1 MSKNRNLPENI
12 IKIKNLFESGNNLID
27 YFLLCGCEPY
37 KLLKEKKIFNLSEDK
52 DKNINTLSELIKP
65 KILSKFPE
73 FDNCNDV
80 INDEI
85 LSYCFPYGFQPYY
98 DDSGNKINEYSFSVI
113 LDNNIFSSEFPQ
125 KYMTCLLFYEN
136 LEQYKN
142 LFDEIFGNENISS
155 INPEIINKLKYYF
168 IPKSLVIISKYPYTS
183 IFPEILSSIYNY
195 SLSNEHQ
202 IPIEKIITN
211 LVIEVP
217 MAPRGLSY
225 IDFTLINT
233 DITLKRTDNN
243 KMLLTDIDLRN
254 FYSLLSLDNQIEV
267 LKHLLYGSKIIIFSE
282 NINNIT
288 ETMISFLFLL
298 FPFKYPFYIT
308 SLLNRNNYNIIE
320 SVSPFFVGINEAY
333 NPEFFNDND
342 INIEGIDFLIVDLDN
357 NSAQFV
363 SSSSETIPDFPSRLI
378 TNLIKSIKT
387 IENKYLKG
395 ENAQDDQDNE
405 EEEEEEEEKED
416 ENENDI
422 DKFNKIYQKTFL
434 IFICDIIKNYQ
445 QFLNVQYLKTTK
457 DAKAYIENIFKCE
470 EFINCRQ
477 NIEFPFYTKLVYESK
492 LFNDLIYKLM
502 IPKNNQDFVDNLL
515 IYNTMTKIKNK
526 TNFFGKASTKFEE
539 CIEYVKKDRYS
550 VPKVKELNEK
560 EKIFIKNNIEKLN
573 KKGQI
578 ISENS
583 SNDISFK
590 YIIFPQLDFDIYFN
604 NENSNEYHSPP
615 NFLEKIESINTDI
628 ISKSAF
634 GQNSN
639 RSVEMTNYL
648 YLTWLEIWAFTFS
661 YIDKKERQYRFNQLI
676 DVLNKVFHHDMDI
689 LNLIFDTLHR
699 NSQNEMILKLYQK
712 LIILKIT
719 PTFFICN
726 IVSSAIDKEQL
737 RELNNNLQIASNKLI
752 VDSNI
757 KYKNCK
763 KFKSLRRTFSS
774 VEDNLEINKTLKI
787 YSNFSCIKCKEKI
800 NLANVCKNF
809 TDIKN
814 DILWIMCKCGQYNL
828 PKITIKYGKELL
840 RDNVYKTSYS
850 DEIIL
855 YLPINLKNNI
865 KNTIMENFGTD
876 LNVSEFRSQ
885 YKPLFWNFFW
895 YCKIHQLDYE
905 ILLPYLNDV
914 NELRNIKYKSRAKEI
929 FEVVYEDKYYEENMK
944 QIDKYSK
951 NIYERFINK
960 TIKKKT
966 IFKNLNEIK
975 EIKLKYIPGNE
986 IEEEHNE
993 LNKEVIN
1000 NEEENEN
1007 KINEE
1012 ENNIENNNEENNIEN
1027 KDVNESEVEEEGK
1040 GEGEQNIENEENNEE
1055 QEIAEEKEGEVEGVE
1070 QEGEAEGQVEN
1081 EGEAEGE
1088 VEGEVENEEN
1098 NDNQKVE
1105 NQELAEVEVENQ
1117 EEQVKEVEVENQEEI
1132 KEEDIERNEEEKE
1145 VEEKNEE
1152 EQNIEANIEQSEN
1165 IEQNDNIEQEE
1176 INEIK
1181 QEEINEIKQEE
1192 VNEIHEEEEMN
1203 QEQIDNNIEQN
1214 ENPEINEQN
1223 EEEPKEEECNMQEEE
1238 NEENNIQEDIKSSII
1253 NIELKK
1259 IKESTN
1265 PQIFNINEIN
1275 VDLKKIDESVFKK
1288 EPEIKKSINCKL
1300 KKVDEENLSHSTISI
1315 NSGEELIAKLKKKL
1329 KKVGSTGV

>member
-52 DKNINTLSELIKP
+52 DKNLNTLSELIKP

-73 FDNCNDV
+73 FDNCNNV

-85 LSYCFPYGFQPYY
+85 LSYCCPYGFQPYY

-254 FYSLLSLDNQIEV
+254 FYGLLSLDNQIEV

-288 ETMISFLFLL
+288 ETMISFLFIL

-308 SLLNRNNYNIIE
+308 SLLNKNNYNIIE

-405 EEEEEEEEKED
+405 EEEEEEED

-477 NIEFPFYTKLVYESK
+477 NIEFPFYNKLVYESK

-526 TNFFGKASTKFEE
+526 TNFFEKASTIFEE

-628 ISKSAF
+628 ISKSPF

-661 YIDKKERQYRFNQLI
+661 YIDEKERQYRFNQLI

-763 KFKSLRRTFSS
+763 KVKSLRRTFSS

-814 DILWIMCKCGQYNL
+814 DILWVMCKCGQYNL

-865 KNTIMENFGTD
+865 KSTIMENFGTD

-975 EIKLKYIPGNE
+975 KIKLKYIPGNE
-986 IEEEHNE
+986 IEEEYNE

-1027 KDVNESEVEEEGK
+1027 KDVNESEVEEEGE
-1040 GEGEQNIENEENNEE
+1040 GEGEQNIENEENNKE

-1088 VEGEVENEEN
+1088 VENEEN

-1117 EEQVKEVEVENQEEI
+1117 DEQVKEVEVENHEEM

-1214 ENPEINEQN
+1214 KNPEINEQN
-1223 EEEPKEEECNMQEEE
+1223 EEEPKEEECIVPEEE
-1238 NEENNIQEDIKSSII
+1238 KKKKNIQEDIKSSII

-1265 PQIFNINEIN
+1265 PQMFNINEIN
-1275 VDLKKIDESVFKK
+1275 VDLKKIDGSVFKK

>member
-52 DKNINTLSELIKP
+52 DKNLNTLSELIKP

-73 FDNCNDV
+73 FDNCNNV

-142 LFDEIFGNENISS
+142 LFDKILGNENISS
-155 INPEIINKLKYYF
+155 INPENINKLKYYF

-254 FYSLLSLDNQIEV
+254 FYGLLSLDNQIEV

-308 SLLNRNNYNIIE
+308 SLLNKNNYNIIE

-405 EEEEEEEEKED
+405 EEEEEEEEED

-526 TNFFGKASTKFEE
+526 TNFFGKASTRFEE

-578 ISENS
+578 ITENS

-639 RSVEMTNYL
+639 RSVEMINYL

-661 YIDKKERQYRFNQLI
+661 YIDEKERQYRFNQLI

-726 IVSSAIDKEQL
+726 IVSSTIDKEQL

-763 KFKSLRRTFSS
+763 KVKSLRRTFSS

-986 IEEEHNE
+986 IEEEYNE

-1027 KDVNESEVEEEGK
+1027 KDVNESEVEEEGE
-1040 GEGEQNIENEENNEE
+1040 GEGEQNIENEENNKE

-1088 VEGEVENEEN
+1088 VENEEN

-1117 EEQVKEVEVENQEEI
+1117 DEQVKEVEVENHEEM

-1214 ENPEINEQN
+1214 KNPEINEQN
-1223 EEEPKEEECNMQEEE
+1223 EEEPKEEECNIQEEE

-1265 PQIFNINEIN
+1265 PQMFNINEIN
-1275 VDLKKIDESVFKK
+1275 VDLKKIDGSVFKK

>member
-1 MSKNRNLPENI
+1 MNYKLNKLIMSKNRNLPENI
-12 IKIKNLFESGNNLID
+12 IKTKNLFENGNNLID

-52 DKNINTLSELIKP
+52 DKNLNTLSELIKP

-73 FDNCNDV
+73 FDYCNNV

-98 DDSGNKINEYSFSVI
+98 DDSGNKITEYSFSVI

-142 LFDEIFGNENISS
+142 LFDIILGNENISS
-155 INPEIINKLKYYF
+155 INPENINKLKYYF

-195 SLSNEHQ
+195 SLSKEHQ

-225 IDFTLINT
+225 IDFTLINA

-320 SVSPFFVGINEAY
+320 NVSPFFVGINEAY

-363 SSSSETIPDFPSRLI
+363 SSSSEAIPDFPSRLI

-395 ENAQDDQDNE
+395 ENEQDDQDNE
-405 EEEEEEEEKED
+405 EEEEEED

-477 NIEFPFYTKLVYESK
+477 NIEFPFYTKLVYESQ

-502 IPKNNQDFVDNLL
+502 IPENNRDFVDNLL

-526 TNFFGKASTKFEE
+526 TNFFGKASTRFEE

-604 NENSNEYHSPP
+604 SENSNEYHSPP
-615 NFLEKIESINTDI
+615 NFFEKIESINTDI

-639 RSVEMTNYL
+639 RSIEMTNYL
-648 YLTWLEIWAFTFS
+648 YLTWLEIWAFTFT
-661 YIDKKERQYRFNQLI
+661 YIDEKEKQYRFNQLI
-676 DVLNKVFHHDMDI
+676 DVLNKVFHHDMNI

-726 IVSSAIDKEQL
+726 IVSSIIDKEQL

-763 KFKSLRRTFSS
+763 KVKSLRRTFSS

-800 NLANVCKNF
+800 NLSNVCKNF

-814 DILWIMCKCGQYNL
+814 DILWVMCKCGQYNL

-865 KNTIMENFGTD
+865 KSTIMENFGTD
-876 LNVSEFRSQ
+876 LNVTEFRSQ

-905 ILLPYLNDV
+905 ILLPYLNNV
-914 NELRNIKYKSRAKEI
+914 NDLRNIKYKSRAKEI
-929 FEVVYEDKYYEENMK
+929 FEIVYEDKYYEENMK

-960 TIKKKT
+960 TIQKKT

-986 IEEEHNE
+986 IEEEYNE
-993 LNKEVIN
+993 IN
-1000 NEEENEN
+1000 NEENDNEIENEN

-1012 ENNIENNNEENNIEN
+1012 ENNIENQDIKEG
-1027 KDVNESEVEEEGK
+1027 EVEGEQEGE

-1055 QEIAEEKEGEVEGVE
+1055 QEIAEEKEGEEEGVE
-1070 QEGEAEGQVEN
+1070 QEGEVEGRVEN
-1081 EGEAEGE
+1081 EEE

-1098 NDNQKVE
+1098 NE
-1105 NQELAEVEVENQ
+1105 NQEVAQVEVENQ
-1117 EEQVKEVEVENQEEI
+1117 DEQVKEEVENQEEI
-1132 KEEDIERNEEEKE
+1132 KEEEIERNDEEKE

-1152 EQNIEANIEQSEN
+1152 EQNIESNIEQNENVEQNENIEQSE
-1165 IEQNDNIEQEE
+1165 NIEQEE

-1181 QEEINEIKQEE
+1181 QEKINEIKQEE
-1192 VNEIHEEEEMN
+1192 VNEIHEEEMN
-1203 QEQIDNNIEQN
+1203 KEQIDNNLEQN

-1223 EEEPKEEECNMQEEE
+1223 EEEPKEEECNVPEEE
-1238 NEENNIQEDIKSSII
+1238 NEEKNIQEDIKSSII

-1265 PQIFNINEIN
+1265 PQMFNINKIN

>member
-1 MSKNRNLPENI
+1 M
-12 IKIKNLFESGNNLID
+12 
-27 YFLLCGCEPY
+27 
-37 KLLKEKKIFNLSEDK
+37 
-52 DKNINTLSELIKP
+52 
-65 KILSKFPE
+65 
-73 FDNCNDV
+73 
-80 INDEI
+80 
-85 LSYCFPYGFQPYY
+85 
-98 DDSGNKINEYSFSVI
+98 
-113 LDNNIFSSEFPQ
+113 
-125 KYMTCLLFYEN
+125 
-136 LEQYKN
+136 
-142 LFDEIFGNENISS
+142 
-155 INPEIINKLKYYF
+155 
-168 IPKSLVIISKYPYTS
+168 
-183 IFPEILSSIYNY
+183 
-195 SLSNEHQ
+195 
-202 IPIEKIITN
+202 
-211 LVIEVP
+211 
-217 MAPRGLSY
+217 
-225 IDFTLINT
+225 
-233 DITLKRTDNN
+233 
-243 KMLLTDIDLRN
+243 
-254 FYSLLSLDNQIEV
+254 
-267 LKHLLYGSKIIIFSE
+267 
-282 NINNIT
+282 
-288 ETMISFLFLL
+288 
-298 FPFKYPFYIT
+298 
-308 SLLNRNNYNIIE
+308 
-320 SVSPFFVGINEAY
+320 
-333 NPEFFNDND
+333 
-342 INIEGIDFLIVDLDN
+342 
-357 NSAQFV
+357 
-363 SSSSETIPDFPSRLI
+363 
-378 TNLIKSIKT
+378 
-387 IENKYLKG
+387 
-395 ENAQDDQDNE
+395 
-405 EEEEEEEEKED
+405 
-416 ENENDI
+416 
-422 DKFNKIYQKTFL
+422 
-434 IFICDIIKNYQ
+434 
-445 QFLNVQYLKTTK
+445 
-457 DAKAYIENIFKCE
+457 
-470 EFINCRQ
+470 
-477 NIEFPFYTKLVYESK
+477 
-492 LFNDLIYKLM
+492 
-502 IPKNNQDFVDNLL
+502 
-515 IYNTMTKIKNK
+515 
-526 TNFFGKASTKFEE
+526 
-539 CIEYVKKDRYS
+539 
-550 VPKVKELNEK
+550 
-560 EKIFIKNNIEKLN
+560 N

-604 NENSNEYHSPP
+604 SENSNEYHSPP
-615 NFLEKIESINTDI
+615 NFFEKIESINTDI

-639 RSVEMTNYL
+639 RSIEMTNYL
-648 YLTWLEIWAFTFS
+648 YLTWLEIWAFTFT
-661 YIDKKERQYRFNQLI
+661 YIDEKEKQYRFNQLI
-676 DVLNKVFHHDMDI
+676 DVLNKVFHHDMNI

-763 KFKSLRRTFSS
+763 KVKSLRRTFSS

-800 NLANVCKNF
+800 NLSNVCKNF

-814 DILWIMCKCGQYNL
+814 DILWVMCKCGQYNL

-865 KNTIMENFGTD
+865 KSTIMENFGTD
-876 LNVSEFRSQ
+876 LNVTEFRSQ

-895 YCKIHQLDYE
+895 YCKIYQLDYE

-914 NELRNIKYKSRAKEI
+914 NDLRNIKYKSRAKEI
-929 FEVVYEDKYYEENMK
+929 FEIVYEDKYYEENMK

-960 TIKKKT
+960 TIQKKT

-986 IEEEHNE
+986 IEEEYNE
-993 LNKEVIN
+993 IN
-1000 NEEENEN
+1000 NEENDNEIENEN

-1012 ENNIENNNEENNIEN
+1012 ENNIENQDIKEG
-1027 KDVNESEVEEEGK
+1027 EVEGEQEGE

-1055 QEIAEEKEGEVEGVE
+1055 QEIAEEKEGEEEGVE
-1070 QEGEAEGQVEN
+1070 QEGEVEGRVEN
-1081 EGEAEGE
+1081 EEE
-1088 VEGEVENEEN
+1088 VEGKVENEEN
-1098 NDNQKVE
+1098 NE
-1105 NQELAEVEVENQ
+1105 NQEVAQVEVENQ
-1117 EEQVKEVEVENQEEI
+1117 DEQVKEEVENQEEI
-1132 KEEDIERNEEEKE
+1132 KEEEIERNDEEKE

-1152 EQNIEANIEQSEN
+1152 EQNIESNIEQNENVEQNENIEQSE
-1165 IEQNDNIEQEE
+1165 NIEQEE

-1192 VNEIHEEEEMN
+1192 VNEIHEEEMN
-1203 QEQIDNNIEQN
+1203 KEQIDNNLEQN

-1223 EEEPKEEECNMQEEE
+1223 EEEPKEEECNVPEEE
-1238 NEENNIQEDIKSSII
+1238 NEEKNIQEDIKSSII

-1265 PQIFNINEIN
+1265 PQMFNINEIN

>member
-52 DKNINTLSELIKP
+52 DKNLNTLSELIKP

-73 FDNCNDV
+73 FDNCNNV

-98 DDSGNKINEYSFSVI
+98 DDSGNKITEYSFSVI

-254 FYSLLSLDNQIEV
+254 FYGLLSLDNQIEV

-308 SLLNRNNYNIIE
+308 SLLNKNNYNIIE

-405 EEEEEEEEKED
+405 EEEEEEED

-526 TNFFGKASTKFEE
+526 TNFFGKASTRFEE

-628 ISKSAF
+628 ISKSPF

-661 YIDKKERQYRFNQLI
+661 YIDEKERQYRFNQLI

-763 KFKSLRRTFSS
+763 KVKSLRRTFSS

-800 NLANVCKNF
+800 NLSNVCKNF

-814 DILWIMCKCGQYNL
+814 DILWVMCKCGQYNL

-865 KNTIMENFGTD
+865 KSTIMENFGTD
-876 LNVSEFRSQ
+876 LNVTEFRSQ

-895 YCKIHQLDYE
+895 YCKIYQLDYE

-914 NELRNIKYKSRAKEI
+914 NDLRNIKYKSRAKEI

-986 IEEEHNE
+986 IEEEYNE

-1007 KINEE
+1007 KIN
-1012 ENNIENNNEENNIEN
+1012 
-1027 KDVNESEVEEEGK
+1027 
-1040 GEGEQNIENEENNEE
+1040 
-1055 QEIAEEKEGEVEGVE
+1055 
-1070 QEGEAEGQVEN
+1070 
-1081 EGEAEGE
+1081 
-1088 VEGEVENEEN
+1088 
-1098 NDNQKVE
+1098 
-1105 NQELAEVEVENQ
+1105 
-1117 EEQVKEVEVENQEEI
+1117 
-1132 KEEDIERNEEEKE
+1132 DI
-1145 VEEKNEE
+1145 
-1152 EQNIEANIEQSEN
+1152 
-1165 IEQNDNIEQEE
+1165 
-1176 INEIK
+1176 
-1181 QEEINEIKQEE
+1181 
-1192 VNEIHEEEEMN
+1192 MN
-1203 QEQIDNNIEQN
+1203 
-1214 ENPEINEQN
+1214 
-1223 EEEPKEEECNMQEEE
+1223 
-1238 NEENNIQEDIKSSII
+1238 
-1253 NIELKK
+1253 
-1259 IKESTN
+1259 
-1265 PQIFNINEIN
+1265 
-1275 VDLKKIDESVFKK
+1275 
-1288 EPEIKKSINCKL
+1288 
-1300 KKVDEENLSHSTISI
+1300 
-1315 NSGEELIAKLKKKL
+1315 
-1329 KKVGSTGV
+1329 

>member
-52 DKNINTLSELIKP
+52 DKNLNTLSELIKP

-73 FDNCNDV
+73 FDNCNNV

-195 SLSNEHQ
+195 SLSNELQ

-254 FYSLLSLDNQIEV
+254 FYGLLSLDNQIEV

-308 SLLNRNNYNIIE
+308 SLLNKNNYNIIE

-405 EEEEEEEEKED
+405 EEEEEEEEED

-477 NIEFPFYTKLVYESK
+477 NIEFSFYTKLVYESK

-526 TNFFGKASTKFEE
+526 TNFFGKASTRFEE

-578 ISENS
+578 ITENS

-639 RSVEMTNYL
+639 RSVEMINYL

-661 YIDKKERQYRFNQLI
+661 YIDEKERQYRFNQLI

-726 IVSSAIDKEQL
+726 IVSSTIDKEQL

-763 KFKSLRRTFSS
+763 KVKSLRRTFSS

-986 IEEEHNE
+986 IEEEYNE

-1027 KDVNESEVEEEGK
+1027 KDVNESEVEEEGE
-1040 GEGEQNIENEENNEE
+1040 GEGEQNIENEENNKE

-1088 VEGEVENEEN
+1088 VENEEN

-1117 EEQVKEVEVENQEEI
+1117 DEQVKEVEVENQEEI

-1214 ENPEINEQN
+1214 KNPEINEQN
-1223 EEEPKEEECNMQEEE
+1223 EEEPKEEECNIQEEE

-1265 PQIFNINEIN
+1265 PQMFNINEIN
-1275 VDLKKIDESVFKK
+1275 VDLKKIDGSVFKK

>member
-1 MSKNRNLPENI
+1 MNYKLNKLIMSKNRNLPENI
-12 IKIKNLFESGNNLID
+12 IKIKNLFENGNNLID

-52 DKNINTLSELIKP
+52 DKNLNTLYELIKP

-73 FDNCNDV
+73 FDYCNNV

-98 DDSGNKINEYSFSVI
+98 DDSGNKITEYSFSVI

-142 LFDEIFGNENISS
+142 LFDVILGNENISS
-155 INPEIINKLKYYF
+155 INPENINKLKYYF

-195 SLSNEHQ
+195 SLSKEHQ

-233 DITLKRTDNN
+233 DMTLKRTDNN

-320 SVSPFFVGINEAY
+320 NVSPFFVGINEAY

-363 SSSSETIPDFPSRLI
+363 SSSSEAIPDFPSRLI

-395 ENAQDDQDNE
+395 ENEQDDQDNE
-405 EEEEEEEEKED
+405 EEEEEED

-477 NIEFPFYTKLVYESK
+477 NIEFPFYTKLVYESQ

-526 TNFFGKASTKFEE
+526 TNFFEKASTRFEE

-604 NENSNEYHSPP
+604 SENSNEYHSPP
-615 NFLEKIESINTDI
+615 NFFEKIESINTDI

-639 RSVEMTNYL
+639 RSIEMTNYL
-648 YLTWLEIWAFTFS
+648 YLTWLEIWAFTFT
-661 YIDKKERQYRFNQLI
+661 YIDEKEKQYRFNQLI
-676 DVLNKVFHHDMDI
+676 DVLNKVFHHDMNI

-726 IVSSAIDKEQL
+726 IVSSIIDKEQL

-763 KFKSLRRTFSS
+763 KVKSLRRTFSS

-800 NLANVCKNF
+800 NLSNVCKNC

-814 DILWIMCKCGQYNL
+814 DILWVMCKCGQYNL

-865 KNTIMENFGTD
+865 KSTIMENFGTD
-876 LNVSEFRSQ
+876 LNVTEFRSQ

-914 NELRNIKYKSRAKEI
+914 NDLRNIKYKSRAKEI
-929 FEVVYEDKYYEENMK
+929 FEIVYEDKYYDENMK

-960 TIKKKT
+960 TIQKKT

-986 IEEEHNE
+986 IEEEYNE
-993 LNKEVIN
+993 IN
-1000 NEEENEN
+1000 NEENDNEIENEN

-1012 ENNIENNNEENNIEN
+1012 ENNIENQDIKEG
-1027 KDVNESEVEEEGK
+1027 EVEGEQEGE

-1055 QEIAEEKEGEVEGVE
+1055 QEIAEEKEGEEEGVE
-1070 QEGEAEGQVEN
+1070 QEGEVEGRVEN
-1081 EGEAEGE
+1081 EEE
-1088 VEGEVENEEN
+1088 VEGKVENEEN
-1098 NDNQKVE
+1098 NE
-1105 NQELAEVEVENQ
+1105 NQEVAQVEVENQ
-1117 EEQVKEVEVENQEEI
+1117 DEQVKEEVENQEEI
-1132 KEEDIERNEEEKE
+1132 KEEEIERNDEEKE

-1152 EQNIEANIEQSEN
+1152 EQNIESNIEQNENVEQNENIEQSE
-1165 IEQNDNIEQEE
+1165 NIEQEE

-1181 QEEINEIKQEE
+1181 QEKINEIKQEE
-1192 VNEIHEEEEMN
+1192 VNEIHEEEMN
-1203 QEQIDNNIEQN
+1203 KEQIDNNLEQN

-1223 EEEPKEEECNMQEEE
+1223 EEEPKEEECNVPEEE
-1238 NEENNIQEDIKSSII
+1238 NEEKNIQEDIKSSII

-1265 PQIFNINEIN
+1265 PQMFNINEIN
-1275 VDLKKIDESVFKK
+1275 K
-1288 EPEIKKSINCKL
+1288 
-1300 KKVDEENLSHSTISI
+1300 
-1315 NSGEELIAKLKKKL
+1315 
-1329 KKVGSTGV
+1329 

>member
-1 MSKNRNLPENI
+1 MSKNKNLPENI

-52 DKNINTLSELIKP
+52 DKNLNTLSELIKP

-254 FYSLLSLDNQIEV
+254 FYGLLSLDNQIEV

-288 ETMISFLFLL
+288 ETMISFLFIL

-308 SLLNRNNYNIIE
+308 SLLNKNNYNIIE

-395 ENAQDDQDNE
+395 ENAQDAQDNE
-405 EEEEEEEEKED
+405 EEEEEEED

-515 IYNTMTKIKNK
+515 IYYTMAKIKNK
-526 TNFFGKASTKFEE
+526 TNFFGKASTRFEE

-590 YIIFPQLDFDIYFN
+590 YIIFPQLDFDIYF
-604 NENSNEYHSPP
+604 
-615 NFLEKIESINTDI
+615 K
-628 ISKSAF
+628 
-634 GQNSN
+634 
-639 RSVEMTNYL
+639 R
-648 YLTWLEIWAFTFS
+648 
-661 YIDKKERQYRFNQLI
+661 
-676 DVLNKVFHHDMDI
+676 
-689 LNLIFDTLHR
+689 
-699 NSQNEMILKLYQK
+699 
-712 LIILKIT
+712 
-719 PTFFICN
+719 
-726 IVSSAIDKEQL
+726 
-737 RELNNNLQIASNKLI
+737 
-752 VDSNI
+752 
-757 KYKNCK
+757 
-763 KFKSLRRTFSS
+763 KFK
-774 VEDNLEINKTLKI
+774 
-787 YSNFSCIKCKEKI
+787 
-800 NLANVCKNF
+800 
-809 TDIKN
+809 
-814 DILWIMCKCGQYNL
+814 
-828 PKITIKYGKELL
+828 
-840 RDNVYKTSYS
+840 
-850 DEIIL
+850 
-855 YLPINLKNNI
+855 
-865 KNTIMENFGTD
+865 
-876 LNVSEFRSQ
+876 
-885 YKPLFWNFFW
+885 
-895 YCKIHQLDYE
+895 
-905 ILLPYLNDV
+905 
-914 NELRNIKYKSRAKEI
+914 
-929 FEVVYEDKYYEENMK
+929 
-944 QIDKYSK
+944 
-951 NIYERFINK
+951 
-960 TIKKKT
+960 
-966 IFKNLNEIK
+966 
-975 EIKLKYIPGNE
+975 
-986 IEEEHNE
+986 
-993 LNKEVIN
+993 
-1000 NEEENEN
+1000 
-1007 KINEE
+1007 
-1012 ENNIENNNEENNIEN
+1012 
-1027 KDVNESEVEEEGK
+1027 
-1040 GEGEQNIENEENNEE
+1040 
-1055 QEIAEEKEGEVEGVE
+1055 
-1070 QEGEAEGQVEN
+1070 
-1081 EGEAEGE
+1081 
-1088 VEGEVENEEN
+1088 
-1098 NDNQKVE
+1098 
-1105 NQELAEVEVENQ
+1105 
-1117 EEQVKEVEVENQEEI
+1117 
-1132 KEEDIERNEEEKE
+1132 
-1145 VEEKNEE
+1145 
-1152 EQNIEANIEQSEN
+1152 
-1165 IEQNDNIEQEE
+1165 
-1176 INEIK
+1176 
-1181 QEEINEIKQEE
+1181 
-1192 VNEIHEEEEMN
+1192 
-1203 QEQIDNNIEQN
+1203 
-1214 ENPEINEQN
+1214 
-1223 EEEPKEEECNMQEEE
+1223 
-1238 NEENNIQEDIKSSII
+1238 
-1253 NIELKK
+1253 
-1259 IKESTN
+1259 
-1265 PQIFNINEIN
+1265 
-1275 VDLKKIDESVFKK
+1275 
-1288 EPEIKKSINCKL
+1288 
-1300 KKVDEENLSHSTISI
+1300 
-1315 NSGEELIAKLKKKL
+1315 
-1329 KKVGSTGV
+1329 

>member
-1 MSKNRNLPENI
+1 MNYKLNKLIMSKNRNLPENI
-12 IKIKNLFESGNNLID
+12 IKTKNLFENGNNLID

-52 DKNINTLSELIKP
+52 DKNLNTLSELIKP

-73 FDNCNDV
+73 FDYCNNV

-98 DDSGNKINEYSFSVI
+98 DDSGNKITEYSFSVI

-142 LFDEIFGNENISS
+142 LFDIILGNENISS
-155 INPEIINKLKYYF
+155 INPENINKLKYYF

-195 SLSNEHQ
+195 SLSKEHQ

-233 DITLKRTDNN
+233 DMTLKRTDNN

-320 SVSPFFVGINEAY
+320 NVSPFFVGINEAY

-363 SSSSETIPDFPSRLI
+363 SSSSEAIPDFPSRLI

-395 ENAQDDQDNE
+395 ENEQDDQDNE
-405 EEEEEEEEKED
+405 EEEEEEDEN

-526 TNFFGKASTKFEE
+526 TNFFGKASTRFEE

-604 NENSNEYHSPP
+604 SENSNEYHSPP

-634 GQNSN
+634 WQNSN
-639 RSVEMTNYL
+639 RSIEMTNYL
-648 YLTWLEIWAFTFS
+648 YLTWLEIWAFTFT
-661 YIDKKERQYRFNQLI
+661 YIDEKEKQYRFNQLI
-676 DVLNKVFHHDMDI
+676 DVLNKVFHHDMNI

-726 IVSSAIDKEQL
+726 IVSSIIDKEQL

-763 KFKSLRRTFSS
+763 KVKSLRRTFSS

-800 NLANVCKNF
+800 NLSNVCKNF

-814 DILWIMCKCGQYNL
+814 DILWVMCKCGQYNL

-865 KNTIMENFGTD
+865 KSTIMENFGTD
-876 LNVSEFRSQ
+876 LNVTEFRSQ

-905 ILLPYLNDV
+905 IILPYLNDV
-914 NELRNIKYKSRAKEI
+914 NDLRNIKYKSRAKEI
-929 FEVVYEDKYYEENMK
+929 FEIVYEDKYYEENMK

-960 TIKKKT
+960 TIQKKT

-986 IEEEHNE
+986 IEEEYNE
-993 LNKEVIN
+993 IN
-1000 NEEENEN
+1000 NEENDNEIENEN

-1012 ENNIENNNEENNIEN
+1012 ENNIENQDIKEG
-1027 KDVNESEVEEEGK
+1027 EVEGEQEGE

-1055 QEIAEEKEGEVEGVE
+1055 QEIAEEKEGEEEGVE
-1070 QEGEAEGQVEN
+1070 QEGEVEGRVEN
-1081 EGEAEGE
+1081 EEE

-1098 NDNQKVE
+1098 NE
-1105 NQELAEVEVENQ
+1105 NQEVAQVEVENQ
-1117 EEQVKEVEVENQEEI
+1117 DEQVKEEVENQEEI
-1132 KEEDIERNEEEKE
+1132 KEEEIERNDEEKE

-1152 EQNIEANIEQSEN
+1152 EQNIESNIEQNENVEQNENIEQSE
-1165 IEQNDNIEQEE
+1165 NIEQEE

-1192 VNEIHEEEEMN
+1192 VNEIHEEEMN
-1203 QEQIDNNIEQN
+1203 KEQIDNNLEQN

-1223 EEEPKEEECNMQEEE
+1223 EEEPKKEECNVPEEE

-1265 PQIFNINEIN
+1265 PQMFNINEIN